1 MKRILTLLSFILIL
15 TGRAETPWV
24 ALGGV
29 TSPANNSV
37 FINPPSAGVSL
48 PYTVPGGETLTIT
61 GYGVETLWG
70 AGIFIFTQSMDTINA
85 GGGVG
90 RYRPASVWDSS
101 GARAGEMESVSSSL
115 SPTSILESR
124 LSLVDRMLI
133 ATIDLSRKYSPH
145 WNGGPLMSA
154 PAGRTAR
161 WNTFKSNLT
170 QASSQSTVNPI
181 GKDG

>member
-85 GGGVG
+85 GGGYCGGTVP
-90 RYRPASVWDSS
+90 PAGPAPPIFPTIHLSGLNYSFPAGTQINVCVSTGWEAGAGWIYSWSVE
-101 GARAGEMESVSSSL
+101 GFL
-115 SPTSILESR
+115 SP
-124 LSLVDRMLI
+124 
-133 ATIDLSRKYSPH
+133 
-145 WNGGPLMSA
+145 
-154 PAGRTAR
+154 
-161 WNTFKSNLT
+161 
-170 QASSQSTVNPI
+170 
-181 GKDG
+181 